1 MEDTKIPMFD
11 FYEISLKNSIK
22 VPFFNIEYFKSYYNG
37 FQNKYQDINTNVNTI
52 IMDYK
57 NRYDTTYNNSKDY
70 VSKIFNTSHSLN
82 EVKKDNT
89 INNEEKNVKIVG
101 IYLGNMVTNVLFD
114 SINFYKNIK
123 EKLITSS
130 LKE

>member
-1 MEDTKIPMFD
+1 MEDTKIPIFD
-11 FYEISLKNSIK
+11 FYEISLNSIK
-22 VPFFNIEYFKSYYNG
+22 VPVFNTEYFKSYYNG
-37 FQNKYQDINTNVNTI
+37 FQNKYQDINTNISTI

-57 NRYDTTYNNSKDY
+57 TKYNTTYNNSKEY

-123 EKLITSS
+123 EKLITYTP
-130 LKE
+130 KE

>member
-1 MEDTKIPMFD
+1 MENTNIPIFD
-11 FYEISLKNSIK
+11 FYEISLNSIK
-22 VPFFNIEYFKSYYNG
+22 VPVFNTEYFKSYYNG
-37 FQNKYQDINTNVNTI
+37 FQNKYENINSNVNTLI
-52 IMDYK
+52 TDYK
-57 NRYDTTYNNSKDY
+57 TRYNTTYNNSKEY

-114 SINFYKNIK
+114 GINFYKNIK

-130 LKE
+130 PKE

>member
-1 MEDTKIPMFD
+1 MENTNIPIFD

-37 FQNKYQDINTNVNTI
+37 FQNKYQDINTNVDTI
-52 IMDYK
+52 IADYK
-57 NRYDTTYNNSKDY
+57 TRYNTTYNNSKEY

-101 IYLGNMVTNVLFD
+101 IYLGNMVTNILFD
-114 SINFYKNIK
+114 GINFYKNMK
-123 EKLITSS
+123 EKLISYVP
-130 LKE
+130 K